1 MRRKRRRRNS
11 SLRNLFFVIIV
22 FIMLLGLLFGCIA
35 FFISNYFSNETSNVS
50 SGNSYSTE
58 EKQNVVVDF
67 FNNIFGKEDEDEKF
81 KDKNIY
87 ISNIEDGQTFSSG
100 ATIKLQLK
108 AKDIFEEGNTNI
120 FLGIYDVNNETY
132 AYNKTINNVTGEISE
147 EIVVETGNL
156 KPGEYYIDA
165 IISDIN
171 KDDVDL
177 VDSGCVYSIT
187 INIK

>member
-35 FFISNYFSNETSNVS
+35 FFISNYLSSEPSNVS
-50 SGNSYSTE
+50 NSASYSTE
-58 EKQNVVVDF
+58 EKQNGIVEF
-67 FNNIFGKEDEDEKF
+67 FNNIFGKKDEDEKF

-147 EIVVETGNL
+147 EIIVETGNL

-187 INIK
+187 INIE

>member
-22 FIMLLGLLFGCIA
+22 FIILLGLLLGGIA
-35 FFISNYFSNETSNVS
+35 FFISNYLSSEHSNVS

-67 FNNIFGKEDEDEKF
+67 FYNIFGKEDEDEKF